1 MGGMK
6 ISSFFLDDAFCGK
19 DGKGMMLSAD
29 LENGASVTVLLDSKI
44 DEPLF
49 YEVLMNRGGRPQTD
63 GERVF
68 WENGA
73 SLSVQEMLE
82 IVQSKDV

>member
-1 MGGMK
+1 MAGIK
-6 ISSFFLDDAFCGK
+6 TSSIFLDDAFCGK
-19 DGKGMMLSAD
+19 DGKGMVLSAD
-29 LENGASVTVLLDSKI
+29 LENGASVTFPLDSKI
-44 DEPLF
+44 GEPLF
-49 YEVLMNRGGRPQTD
+49 YEVLMNKGGKPQTD
-63 GERVF
+63 GNYVF